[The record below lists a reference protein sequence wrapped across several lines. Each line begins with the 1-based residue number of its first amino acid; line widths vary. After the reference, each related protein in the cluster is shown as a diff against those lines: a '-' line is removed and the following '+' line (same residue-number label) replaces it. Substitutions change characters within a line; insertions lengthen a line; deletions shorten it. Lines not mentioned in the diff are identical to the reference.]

1 VWISSQTFFSVLGAG
16 AAAKALIDVALPAV
30 VGVYPDAAIVTATI
44 AFVPAEGGVCPS
56 MASAGPVDGSTVR
69 KGAPC
74 SISASSVTTTLTLC
88 FECLGFRELALRN
101 QERGVNSI
109 KIIDRKVIKITYNTG
124 QGAYL
129 GVSSS
134 GWQPLAFL
142 VAWEKVTTRRAR
154 AFLGGACPLALHH
167 IL

>member
-1 VWISSQTFFSVLGAG
+1 
-16 AAAKALIDVALPAV
+16 
-30 VGVYPDAAIVTATI
+30 
-44 AFVPAEGGVCPS
+44 
-56 MASAGPVDGSTVR
+56 
-69 KGAPC
+69 
-74 SISASSVTTTLTLC
+74 
-88 FECLGFRELALRN
+88 LGFRELALRN